1 MLIWFRILGVTK
13 KKKFCDHCFCNK
25 FLSISIDCVERS
37 KKKEEIKWD
46 KIAKDLYTKTGVF
59 RTGKL
64 CRERWKNYLDPEL
77 KKYDIIN

>member
-1 MLIWFRILGVTK
+1 MPTWFQTHGVRRRR
-13 KKKFCDHCFCNK
+13 KFCDPCLCNNFYE
-25 FLSISIDCVERS
+25 FLFDLFGRNM
-37 KKKEEIKWD
+37 KKEEIKWD

-77 KKYDIIN
+77 KK